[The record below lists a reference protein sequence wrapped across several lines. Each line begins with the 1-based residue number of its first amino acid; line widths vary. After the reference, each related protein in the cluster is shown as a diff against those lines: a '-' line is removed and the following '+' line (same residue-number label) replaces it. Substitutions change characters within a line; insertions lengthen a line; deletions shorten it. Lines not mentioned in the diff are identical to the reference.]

1 MVEIEIVENK
11 LGTKLPQLE
20 YRGST
25 SSQPEIKPE
34 VKPEVKPEI
43 KTKVK
48 RKDKKFVG
56 NIVEI
61 TSDDQIDSRRRRS
74 RRKDK
79 GKSGR
84 RVREDKPRSRSGCI
98 EIVGHLVIDN
108 GKKTRKQV
116 TKKSQKIISSENSS
130 ETSAE
135 HKTRKEIIPLKRN
148 KTRKGVYTKSNTDKR
163 VSPSW
168 VWGHGRLTWSKD
180 SQFLGLLDNCFQ
192 IVFPSVFANS
202 DPWTSSISRSEEE

>member
-20 YRGST
+20 YRGSS

-34 VKPEVKPEI
+34 VQPEI

-168 VWGHGRLTWSKD
+168 VWAVRGQLNGPRMVQGFTVPWAFEQLFPNVLPIPTPGRAR
-180 SQFLGLLDNCFQ
+180 FLGL
-192 IVFPSVFANS
+192 
-202 DPWTSSISRSEEE
+202 R

>member
-20 YRGST
+20 YRGSS
-25 SSQPEIKPE
+25 SSQPEI
-34 VKPEVKPEI
+34 KPEVKPEI

-79 GKSGR
+79 GNG
-84 RVREDKPRSRSGCI
+84 EDKPRSRSGCI

-116 TKKSQKIISSENSS
+116 TKKSQKIISSENSAENS
-130 ETSAE
+130 PE

-168 VWGHGRLTWSKD
+168 VRGCPGKI
-180 SQFLGLLDNCFQ
+180 G
-192 IVFPSVFANS
+192 
-202 DPWTSSISRSEEE
+202 

>member
-20 YRGST
+20 YRGSS

-34 VKPEVKPEI
+34 VKPEVKPE
-43 KTKVK
+43 TKVK

-116 TKKSQKIISSENSS
+116 TKKSQKIVSSENST

-163 VSPSW
+163 VSLSW
-168 VWGHGRLTWSKD
+168 VWG
-180 SQFLGLLDNCFQ
+180 
-192 IVFPSVFANS
+192 
-202 DPWTSSISRSEEE
+202 

>member
-1 MVEIEIVENK
+1 
-11 LGTKLPQLE
+11 LPQLE
-20 YRGST
+20 YRGS
-25 SSQPEIKPE
+25 SNSEVQPEIKPE
-34 VKPEVKPEI
+34 VKPEI
-43 KTKVK
+43 KTKIK
-48 RKDKKFVG
+48 RKDKKIVG

-61 TSDDQIDSRRRRS
+61 TSDDQIDSKRRRS
-74 RRKDK
+74 RRRDN
-79 GKSGR
+79 GGR

-116 TKKSQKIISSENSS
+116 TKKSQKIISTENSS

-163 VSPSW
+163 VSPGRDW
-168 VWGHGRLTWSKD
+168 VRHQGSVGRQLTVETVS
-180 SQFLGLLDNCFQ
+180 SAFGQFFQ
-192 IVFPSVFANS
+192 MAFLWLFP
-202 DPWTSSISRSEEE
+202 R

>member
-1 MVEIEIVENK
+1 MVKFDHESNCRLVEIEIVENK

-20 YRGST
+20 YRGSS

-34 VKPEVKPEI
+34 VKPEVKSE
-43 KTKVK
+43 TKVK

-168 VWGHGRLTWSKD
+168 VWG
-180 SQFLGLLDNCFQ
+180 
-192 IVFPSVFANS
+192 
-202 DPWTSSISRSEEE
+202 

>member
-1 MVEIEIVENK
+1 M
-11 LGTKLPQLE
+11 PQLE
-20 YRGST
+20 YRGS
-25 SSQPEIKPE
+25 SNSEVQPEIKPE
-34 VKPEVKPEI
+34 VKPEVKSEI

-61 TSDDQIDSRRRRS
+61 TSDDQIDSRRVRRS
-74 RRKDK
+74 RRRDK

-84 RVREDKPRSRSGCI
+84 RVRHDEPRHRSGCV

-116 TKKSQKIISSENSS
+116 TKKSQKIVSSENST

-163 VSPSW
+163 VS
-168 VWGHGRLTWSKD
+168 
-180 SQFLGLLDNCFQ
+180 LG
-192 IVFPSVFANS
+192 
-202 DPWTSSISRSEEE
+202 